1 MVCTEQAAELV
12 IASTSTPM
20 MAVAV
25 SELSMVI
32 TRVVVLVDL
41 GSAEETAEA
50 IGINAG
56 TEVLPMIAGAA
67 VLSMIG
73 ATVTVLF
80 TWAIVWTVSS
90 A

>member
-1 MVCTEQAAELV
+1 M

-20 MAVAV
+20 MAVVV
-25 SELSMVI
+25 SELSMVM

-56 TEVLPMIAGAA
+56 TEVLSMIAGAA